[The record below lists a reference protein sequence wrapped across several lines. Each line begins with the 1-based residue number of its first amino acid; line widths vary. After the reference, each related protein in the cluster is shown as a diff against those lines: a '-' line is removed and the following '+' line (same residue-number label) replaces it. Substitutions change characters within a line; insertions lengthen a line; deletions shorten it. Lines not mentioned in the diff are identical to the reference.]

1 MIRSTSFRS
10 AVQYRG
16 GELALAIS
24 PSQALANGRAFIFGA
39 TASAIFLMVMGS
51 PALAITN
58 IATVVCGWAPTIG
71 TVGTALAFIVFLAGL
86 AMIAVGSKQGFGRT
100 IWAILGA
107 VALFAGVQLFGAL
120 TGGACGQA
128 SG

>member
-10 AVQYRG
+10 VVQYRG
-16 GELALAIS
+16 GELALATL

-120 TGGACGQA
+120 TGGACGKA

>member
-10 AVQYRG
+10 VVQYRG
-16 GELALAIS
+16 GELALATL

-107 VALFAGVQLFGAL
+107 VALFTGVQLFGTL

>member
-10 AVQYRG
+10 AVQYRK
-16 GELALAIS
+16 GEFALAIS
-24 PSQALANGRAFIFGA
+24 PGQALANGRAFIFGA

>member
-16 GELALAIS
+16 GELALATL
-24 PSQALANGRAFIFGA
+24 PSQALSNGRAFIFGA
-39 TASAIFLMVMGS
+39 TASAIFVMVMGS

>member
-16 GELALAIS
+16 GELALATL

-58 IATVVCGWAPTIG
+58 IATVVCGWAPTVGAI
-71 TVGTALAFIVFLAGL
+71 GTALAFIVFIGGFTL
-86 AMIAVGSKQGFGRT
+86 IAVGNREGQGKT
-100 IWAILGA
+100 IWAVIGS
-107 VALFAGVQLFGAL
+107 VALFGAVGLFSAL
-120 TGGACGQA
+120 TGGTCGQA
-128 SG
+128 SA

>member
-16 GELALAIS
+16 GELALATL
-24 PSQALANGRAFIFGA
+24 PSQALANGRAFICGA
-39 TASAIFLMVMGS
+39 TASAIFSMVMGS